1 MTENNKNPLGYE
13 KITTLLMKFAIPS
26 VISMLVSAIY
36 NIVDQIFIG
45 NMIGYH
51 GNAAT
56 NVAYPLTTI
65 SLAIA
70 LLIGTGGAA
79 KQNLLLGAKKQEQA
93 NKAVCNS
100 ITLLIA
106 SGVVLGVI
114 TLIFLK
120 PLLEFFGATKDVMPY
135 AVDYTGIIAI
145 GLPFATAITGL
156 NHLIRADGSP
166 AYSMASMLSGAVIN
180 TILDP
185 IFIHFWGIKGAAVAT
200 VLGQFVSFLMNI
212 LYIRKF
218 RHVEIKKEYFRI
230 DRKITGSICA
240 LGIASFFNQLA
251 MTVVQIVMNNSMTTY
266 GAQSSYGS
274 DIPLAC
280 SGIVM
285 KVSMLIM
292 AVVIGIAQGHQP
304 IVSFNYGAGNYKRVR
319 EAYLRAV
326 IISSCVSVL
335 GFIALQ
341 LFPEQILSFFGKE
354 KNPEYVRF
362 GVRLLKIF
370 LMGMAL
376 NGIQPV
382 TTTFFTAI
390 GKAIKGT
397 FIALTRQVIFLVP
410 LILILPVFL
419 GIDGIMYAGPIAD
432 TAAFLLAV
440 ILMVIE
446 FKKIKKLEAEAL
458 KE

>member
-1 MTENNKNPLGYE
+1 MTEIKGNPLGYE
-13 KITTLLMKFAIPS
+13 KVTTLLLKFAIPS
-26 VISMLVSAIY
+26 IISMLVSAVY

-56 NVAYPLTTI
+56 NVAFPLTTI

-93 NKAVCNS
+93 NKATCNS
-100 ITLLIA
+100 IIMLFV
-106 SGVVLGVI
+106 SGLALGVI
-114 TLIFLK
+114 SLLFLK
-120 PLLEFFGATKDVMPY
+120 PLLVFFGATKDVMPY

-145 GLPFATAITGL
+145 GLPFATAVTGL

-166 AYSMASMLSGAVIN
+166 TYSMISMVSGAVIN
-180 TILDP
+180 TICDP
-185 IFIHFWGIKGAAVAT
+185 IFIKLWGIKGAAIAT
-200 VLGQFVSFLMNI
+200 VLGQVVSFILNA

-218 RHVEIKKEYFRI
+218 KHVQVKKEFFKFDFNI
-230 DRKITGSICA
+230 SFSICT

-251 MTVVQIVMNNSMTTY
+251 MTLVQIVMNNSMTKY
-266 GAQSSYGS
+266 GMESAYGS

-292 AVVIGIAQGHQP
+292 SVVIGIAQGHQP

-319 EAYLRAV
+319 EAYLKAV
-326 IISSCVSVL
+326 MTATVISTI

-354 KNPEYVRF
+354 NDPAYVRF
-362 GVRLLKIF
+362 GVRLIKIF
-370 LMGMAL
+370 LFGMAL
-376 NGIQPV
+376 NGIQPI

-410 LILILPVFL
+410 LVIALPIFL

-432 TAAFLLAV
+432 AAAFLLAV
-440 ILMVIE
+440 ILMFLE
-446 FKKIKKLEAEAL
+446 FKKIKKLE
-458 KE
+458 KETE